1 MVSNKGLIFKNPPIN
16 YPTPGQDIAV
26 ESRDFDLE
34 QRLDEGAIITKNC
47 YLSFDPY
54 QRVLLKP
61 SSDTSYNAAFPLGQP
76 FAGRG
81 IGQIVKSNNP
91 SFKIGDLIRHILP
104 IEEYTLHDG
113 ASLSGAEKLSDF
125 EGIELPVLLGALDGT
140 GLTAY
145 SSYYDIGQP
154 KKGETILISGAGG
167 AVGQIVGQLAKRGG
181 LKVYASVGSDD
192 KLKFLVDQLGFDGG
206 FNYKNEKPLEAIKRF
221 APDGLDIY
229 YDNVGGEQL
238 DAALVNMKLF
248 GRIVACGMISTYNQ
262 SPGEKYRI
270 ANLIEVI
277 FRRLTMRG
285 FQVLDAEMG
294 GKYAKEHQENFKKWI
309 RNGSLKPTTSLTDG
323 IDHAAEGF
331 VGMLKGQNN
340 GKAVLKIAEPD
351 L

>member
-1 MVSNKGLIFKNPPIN
+1 MVSNKGLIYKNPPVN
-16 YPTPGQDIAV
+16 YPIPGQDLAV
-26 ESRDFDLE
+26 ESREIDLE
-34 QRLDEGAIITKNC
+34 QQLGDGAVITKNC

-61 SSDTSYNAAFPLGQP
+61 SEDTSYNAAFPLGKP
-76 FAGRG
+76 FSGRG

-91 SFKIGDLIRHILP
+91 SFKVGDLIRHMLP
-104 IEEYTLHDG
+104 IEEYTVHD
-113 ASLSGAEKLSDF
+113 ATSLSEAENLKDI
-125 EGIELPVLLGALDGT
+125 EGIDLPVFLGALDGT

-206 FNYKNEKPLEAIKRF
+206 FNYKKEKPLEAIKRL

-248 GRIVACGMISTYNQ
+248 GRV
-262 SPGEKYRI
+262 
-270 ANLIEVI
+270 
-277 FRRLTMRG
+277 
-285 FQVLDAEMG
+285 
-294 GKYAKEHQENFKKWI
+294 GK
-309 RNGSLKPTTSLTDG
+309 
-323 IDHAAEGF
+323 
-331 VGMLKGQNN
+331 
-340 GKAVLKIAEPD
+340 
-351 L
+351 